1 MSKKTTLQELID
13 TLKQH
18 RDELRVKMHL
28 AEMDARDEYDRL
40 SGKIDELSSQFQP
53 VQHAVSES
61 ADNVIAALLLAGE
74 EMKNGFVRVAK
85 SLKE

>member
-1 MSKKTTLQELID
+1 MSERITLQELID

-28 AEMDARDEYDRL
+28 AEMDAKDEYERL
-40 SGKIDELSSQFQP
+40 SCKMDELSSQYQP
-53 VQHAVSES
+53 VKDAVSES
-61 ADNVIAALLLAGE
+61 ADNVIAALLLAAE